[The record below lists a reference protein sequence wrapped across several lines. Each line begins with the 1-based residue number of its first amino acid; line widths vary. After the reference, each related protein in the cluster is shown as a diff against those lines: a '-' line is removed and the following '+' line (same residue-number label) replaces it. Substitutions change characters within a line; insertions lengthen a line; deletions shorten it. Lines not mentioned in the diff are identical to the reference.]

1 MRIGPADLRR
11 ALGSKTAVVRR
22 GRVEPVEVV
31 ETRVTDD
38 GEVEVEVELE
48 PSGGDVSV
56 RGVIRAAWEA
66 PCRRCTDPLRG
77 TIEAEVMEVFA
88 LAPVE
93 GETYPFDGEEIDLAP
108 MVHDA
113 VTLELPLAPGP
124 PVDDDDRCLVC
135 GREALV
141 PDDAAADE
149 PARDPRWAALD
160 ELDLRED

>member
-1 MRIGPADLRR
+1 M
-11 ALGSKTAVVRR
+11 RR
-22 GRVEPVEVV
+22 GRVDPVEVV
-31 ETRVTDD
+31 ETRLTDD
-38 GEVEVEVELE
+38 GEVEVEVVVE

-66 PCRRCTDPLRG
+66 PCRRCGDPLRG
-77 TIEAEVMEVFA
+77 DIEAEVMEVFA
-88 LAPVE
+88 LRSVE
-93 GETYPFDGEEIDLAP
+93 GETYPYDGEEIDLAP

-124 PVDDDDRCLVC
+124 PVDADDRCLVC

-141 PDDAAADE
+141 AEADSVESDE

-160 ELDLRED
+160 ELDLRDD